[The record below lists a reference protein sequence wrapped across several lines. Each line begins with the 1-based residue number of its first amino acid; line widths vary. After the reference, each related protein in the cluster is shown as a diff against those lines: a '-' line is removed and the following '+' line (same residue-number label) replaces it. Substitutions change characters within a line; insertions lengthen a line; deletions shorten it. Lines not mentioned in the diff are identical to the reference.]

1 MEMLHSHVVG
11 PLELD
16 EPTTNP
22 LKLTKVSVTEF
33 DDLTINLVDFNE

>member
-22 LKLTKVSVTEF
+22 LRLTKVSVKEF
-33 DDLTINLVDFNE
+33 DNPTINLVDYNE

>member
-1 MEMLHSHVVG
+1 MEMLHSHVEG

-22 LKLTKVSVTEF
+22 LRLTKVYVKEF
-33 DDLTINLVDFNE
+33 DDPTINLVDSNE